1 MYIYAQ
7 TYYSN
12 STHLDSCIMSVC
24 SSSQVFQSDEMDN
37 YSLHSV
43 KMADLPIPTTNATA
57 VLIGRNVYL
66 AGGGTPDVRSARIV
80 QVYNIDT
87 GKWST
92 LPPATHY
99 WSEAIAINNNLVLI
113 GGLES
118 STGKITNMVSTWL
131 VEEEKWTQTIPPM
144 STRRARPG
152 VLLLKNYLFVFGGG
166 GEDDK
171 TLLDSFE
178 VLNVEENQWSSGH
191 GLLPQPLY
199 GLKLGVFGDAVILTS
214 AWINTTTC
222 TSTTKS
228 WKIPVHVLEDSVTN
242 SSSQPIQWTPIADT
256 PYYRSSLL
264 TNSKR
269 PVLVGGFEGR
279 QPTKAIYFYTP
290 DHWEVVGQLSE
301 ARIRSAVI
309 TISDNSFLV
318 FGGRTDPLNIQSRL
332 NSVELIRM

>member
-1 MYIYAQ
+1 MCY
-7 TYYSN
+7 YYSYV
-12 STHLDSCIMSVC
+12 LILRSVC
-24 SSSQVFQSDEMDN
+24 SSSQVFQSDKMDQSN
-37 YSLHSV
+37 LQSV
-43 KMADLPIPTTNATA
+43 KMADLPIPTSYATA

-66 AGGGTPDVRSARIV
+66 AGGVASDVRSSQIV

-92 LPPATHY
+92 LPPASQY
-99 WSEAIAINNNLVLI
+99 DSEAIAINNNLVLI
-113 GGLES
+113 GGQKS
-118 STGKITNMVSTWL
+118 STRKTTNMVSTWL

-152 VLLLKNYLFVFGGG
+152 VLLLKNYLFVFGGI

-178 VLNVEENQWSSGH
+178 VLNVEENQWSSGR
-191 GLLPQPLY
+191 GLLPQPLSS
-199 GLKLGVFGDAVILTS
+199 LKLGVFGDAVVLAG
-214 AWINTTTC
+214 AWISRTTP
-222 TSTTKS
+222 TTKA

-256 PYYRSSLL
+256 LYKSSSLL
-264 TNSKR
+264 SNGKQ
-269 PVLVGGFEGR
+269 PVLVGGFREG
-279 QPTKAIYFYTP
+279 QPTKAIHLYTP

-301 ARIRSAVI
+301 PRIRPAVV
-309 TISDNSFLV
+309 TISGDSFLV
-318 FGGRTDPLNIQSRL
+318 FGGLADPLNLHSQL